1 MRICLCLREAR
12 TSENGPP
19 PLAPAP
25 TKMRAGGRAVGRQER
40 RGPAAPAG
48 RTAAQARARERA
60 TRPGEA
66 ASPTGPRSS
75 TQSPHHAKSRQN
87 RTDRASTDARP
98 RLQPPVPTP
107 DSSPALS
114 PPPSA
119 SPRWSTHRSQIRH
132 QSTHHPRPC
141 PVAAAPPP
149 AHQHPPGL
157 TPHVYLAGRGR
168 GVRREAADPPSSLS
182 PGGKPRK
189 HPKAGR
195 RPVALRGETHGTKQ
209 MEGNKWRETH
219 GGNRVPSVV
228 GFSYSRRRLCL
239 PEHSTNEA

>member
-1 MRICLCLREAR
+1 MPLPKRGPHLRKRPPSPRPRAR
-12 TSENGPP
+12 GHSA
-19 PLAPAP
+19 APSFRAQAGAP
-25 TKMRAGGRAVGRQER
+25 SVGRSGGVPQRRPGRA
-40 RGPAAPAG
+40 
-48 RTAAQARARERA
+48 AAQARARERA

-119 SPRWSTHRSQIRH
+119 SPRWSTHPSQIRH
-132 QSTHHPRPC
+132 QPTASRPPL

-149 AHQHPPGL
+149 AHQHPPGQTRTTFTWHVEEGGSGAKRR
-157 TPHVYLAGRGR
+157 TPLPPKP
-168 GVRREAADPPSSLS
+168 RREAKNR
-182 PGGKPRK
+182 PG
-189 HPKAGR
+189 AGR
-195 RPVALRGETHGTKQ
+195 RPVALRGETHRTKQ
-209 MEGNKWRETH
+209 MERNTRRETPQ
-219 GGNRVPSVV
+219 GPRSQ
-228 GFSYSRRRLCL
+228 SRARPDQRL
-239 PEHSTNEA
+239 